1 MKKIQITTKKE
12 LLKIE
17 NMITVMK
24 KVTGNVE
31 YKFEKIPQKIE
42 QKKKK
47 QKKENRREISRKVEP
62 SQEIQHLNNRE
73 EEERSNE

>member
-1 MKKIQITTKKE
+1 MKKIQTTKKE

-42 QKKKK
+42 QKKDR
-47 QKKENRREISRKVEP
+47 KKENRREIRRKVEP

-73 EEERSNE
+73 EEERSNK

>member
-1 MKKIQITTKKE
+1 MKKIQTTKKE

-42 QKKKK
+42 QKKT
-47 QKKENRREISRKVEP
+47 
-62 SQEIQHLNNRE
+62 E
-73 EEERSNE
+73 EGKYKRN